1 MATYKKK
8 SVKSKSSLKAKN
20 IESTKQV
27 FDTLDDSASKTETFV
42 NQYQNYIIGAIL
54 SVLVLFSAY
63 YAYDKFILQPKTIES
78 NLEIF
83 TAQKYFDLAIKSDE
97 NKDSLFNLALNGAEG
112 KFGFLDII
120 ENYSGTSASN
130 ISYYSAGMAY
140 YNLKNYDLAIEFLEN
155 FSSDDQILQ
164 SLSFATIGDA
174 FVQLNQPED
183 GLDYYDFALS
193 YSKNSFVRP
202 AILQKAGDLAKELGK
217 LSDAKKYFQEIKDNY
232 PKSNEGNLIDI
243 KLEQVK

>member
-54 SVLVLFSAY
+54 SVLLLFSAY
-63 YAYDKFILQPKTIES
+63 YAYDKFIIQPKTVES

-112 KFGFLDII
+112 KYGFLDII
-120 ENYSGTSASN
+120 ENYSGTDAAN
-130 ISYYSAGMAY
+130 ISYYSAGMVY
-140 YNLKNYDLAIEFLEN
+140 YNLKKYDLAIEFLEN
-155 FSSDDQILQ
+155 FLSDDQILQ
-164 SLSFATIGDA
+164 SLSYSTIGDA
-174 FVQLNQPED
+174 FVQLNQFDD
-183 GLDYYDFALS
+183 G
-193 YSKNSFVRP
+193 
-202 AILQKAGDLAKELGK
+202 
-217 LSDAKKYFQEIKDNY
+217 
-232 PKSNEGNLIDI
+232 
-243 KLEQVK
+243 

>member
-54 SVLVLFSAY
+54 SVIVLFSAY
-63 YAYDKFILQPKTIES
+63 YAYDKFIIQPKTVES

-83 TAQKYFDLAIKSDE
+83 TAQKYFDLAVKSDE

-112 KFGFLDII
+112 KYGFLDII
-120 ENYSGTSASN
+120 ENYSGTDASN

-140 YNLKNYDLAIEFLEN
+140 YNLKKYDLAIEFLEN

-164 SLSFATIGDA
+164 SLSYSTIGDA
-174 FVQLNQPED
+174 FVQLNQFDD
-183 GLDYYDFALS
+183 GLNYYETALS
-193 YSKNSFVRP
+193 YTENSFIKPV
-202 AILQKAGDLAKELGK
+202 ILQKAGDLAKELGK
-217 LSDAKKYFQEIKDNY
+217 LNAAKKYYQEIKDDF
-232 PKSNEGNLIDI
+232 PKSNESNLIDI